1 MYDFS
6 IRSVQVQ
13 VVLAIEAL
21 QHSDRSVRSALARR
35 RVGWGLQSEKK
46 PRIFEIQAF
55 RMSEFGPFWGVRL
68 VMLPFSGMGCYC
80 SPTFRGVS
88 C

>member
-46 PRIFEIQAF
+46 PRISKF
-55 RMSEFGPFWGVRL
+55 RPFGCPSLALFGGFDW
-68 VMLPFSGMGCYC
+68 
-80 SPTFRGVS
+80 
-88 C
+88 